1 MEVEH
6 IRETNPIASHNSMVL
21 EKDHEL
27 IMRSKI
33 ITTKG
38 NTLLNSLTIT
48 QCTTLLLVT
57 LIIKCNSHKDDLKC
71 IRAVMGGI

>member
-6 IRETNPIASHNSMVL
+6 IRETNPIASNNNMVL

-38 NTLLNSLTIT
+38 NMLLNSLTIT
-48 QCTTLLLVT
+48 QCITLLLAT
-57 LIIKCNSHKDDLKC
+57 LTIKCNSHKDDLKC

>member
-27 IMRSKI
+27 IMMSKI

-38 NTLLNSLTIT
+38 NTLLNSLTII

>member
-1 MEVEH
+1 MEVEL
-6 IRETNPIASHNSMVL
+6 IKETNPIASHNSMVL
-21 EKDHEL
+21 ERDHEL

-38 NTLLNSLTIT
+38 NMLLNSLTIT

-57 LIIKCNSHKDDLKC
+57 LTIKCNSHKDDLKC